1 MGKNLELTLLGAP
14 EVRLAGEP
22 VTGFRSKKAQALLFY
37 LAVTGHPHTRP
48 ALAGLLWG
56 EFAESQARVNLNKTL
71 SNLRELVGDHLLVD
85 RDTVAFQL
93 ESAHEL
99 DVPQFVTAATAA
111 LAERERMALIK
122 VADSY
127 RGDFLAGFYI
137 DDAPAFETWMLHER
151 ARLREQVLQVL
162 YAVVDQAAAHSD
174 LAQAL
179 DYTRRILALEPWREE
194 AHRWLMLLLAQ
205 NGERSAALNQYGV
218 CRQILADELAVEP
231 AAETTELY
239 YRIRSGQIEPAK
251 PTGRTSP
258 SVATPAG
265 SPPPPPPRLPPQ
277 PTPFVGRGEE
287 VMMLVERLRDPACR
301 LLTLVGPGGIG
312 KTRLALEVA
321 CTQSKLFPDGVYSV
335 GLASLTSA
343 QFIVPAVADALGFTF
358 SGPAEP
364 QVQLQH
370 HLRQKCLLLVLDNFE
385 HLLEAGPV
393 LAEMQQHA
401 PGLKLLVTS
410 RERLHL
416 QGEWVFEIE
425 GLPVPP
431 TGSTDG
437 ADENSAVALFVQSA
451 RRAHRGFAL
460 RAEEQPAVV
469 RICQLV
475 EGMPLGIELAAAWVP
490 VLSCREI
497 AQEIERS
504 LDFLATSMRDL
515 PQRQRSLR
523 ATFEHS
529 WNLLAA
535 NERSV
540 LCRLAVFQGGFTR
553 EAAEQVAGATLPVLL
568 ALVSKSLIRH
578 KEQGRYDLH
587 EVIRQYALAH
597 LGSDPQHTA
606 VRDRH
611 ADYYLA
617 QLRDRE
623 TSLKSAGQR
632 EAIRELTDEIDN
644 LRVAWAWAIERE
656 KFAALGEAVKS
667 LGWLYEI
674 GGWLRQGIEQ
684 LEQLVQA
691 LRARPADHEQQRAL
705 GETVSLQALLYF
717 RWGRF
722 DQALALL
729 DESLALLR
737 PLNDPSLLAHPLLY
751 RGVITHLNGEL
762 DRAQALCSEAL
773 ACAEQTKD
781 WWAAAYAGFNLG
793 YTAGLLG
800 RYDEGYAEMHEY
812 LALWRAVA
820 DPRSIALGLNFLSPS
835 AIKLGHYA
843 EAETCLRES
852 LTLCSQ
858 VGDRWGM
865 GTAYRYLG
873 LAYLAQGKLAEAES
887 YLNKSLDV
895 FDKFVTGWDIA
906 RSLTYLGEV
915 RAAAGDLASA
925 EHIFR
930 QALVTALEAHSPPL
944 ALDALIGLADLQA
957 RAGHAEQA
965 LAVALLVSHHPAG
978 AAETKERANQLCAE
992 LERRFTPEQVANV
1005 ERQARTKT
1013 IEKLARELF
1022 MAV

>member
-1 MGKNLELTLLGAP
+1 MDAEVSFGAWVSKRRRLLDLT
-14 EVRLAGEP
+14 
-22 VTGFRSKKAQALLFY
+22 
-37 LAVTGHPHTRP
+37 
-48 ALAGLLWG
+48 
-56 EFAESQARVNLNKTL
+56 
-71 SNLRELVGDHLLVD
+71 RE
-85 RDTVAFQL
+85 
-93 ESAHEL
+93 E
-99 DVPQFVTAATAA
+99 
-111 LAERERMALIK
+111 
-122 VADSY
+122 
-127 RGDFLAGFYI
+127 
-137 DDAPAFETWMLHER
+137 
-151 ARLREQVLQVL
+151 
-162 YAVVDQAAAHSD
+162 
-174 LAQAL
+174 LAQCVGCSVSSL
-179 DYTRRILALEPWREE
+179 RKIESDERRPSRQIAE
-194 AHRWLMLLLAQ
+194 LLAQ
-205 NGERSAALNQYGV
+205 CLEIPPAEVPTFVKVARGVER
-218 CRQILADELAVEP
+218 
-231 AAETTELY
+231 
-239 YRIRSGQIEPAK
+239 
-251 PTGRTSP
+251 
-258 SVATPAG
+258 
-265 SPPPPPPRLPPQ
+265 
-277 PTPFVGRGEE
+277 
-287 VMMLVERLRDPACR
+287 VERLKTAVPLPAPVRSRPTPSSPVVQLPTPLTPMIGRDAELATLSRLLRDPQCR

-321 CTQSKLFPDGVYSV
+321 CTQSKLFPDGVYFV
-335 GLASLTSA
+335 GLAPLTSA
-343 QFIVPAVADALGFTF
+343 QFIVPAMADALGFTF

-364 QVQLQH
+364 QVQLVH

-393 LAEMQQHA
+393 LAEIEQQA

-416 QGEWVFEIE
+416 HGEWVFEIE

-431 TGSTDG
+431 TGSAGDMN
-437 ADENSAVALFVQSA
+437 ENSAVALFVQSA
-451 RRAHRGFAL
+451 RRAHRGFTLQDA
-460 RAEEQPAVV
+460 EQPAVV
-469 RICQLV
+469 QICQLV

-497 AQEIERS
+497 AQEIEWG
-504 LDFLATSMRDL
+504 LDFLATSMRDV

-540 LCRLAVFQGGFTR
+540 LCRLAVFQGGFAR

-578 KEQGRYDLH
+578 REQGRYDLH

-597 LGSDPQHTA
+597 LSSDPQHAA

-617 QLRDRE
+617 RLRIRE
-623 TSLKSAGQR
+623 KSLKSAGQR

-644 LRVAWAWAIERE
+644 IRVAWAWAIERE
-656 KFAALGEAVKS
+656 RFVALGEAVKS
-667 LGWLYEI
+667 VGWLHEI

-684 LEQLVQA
+684 LELLVQA
-691 LRARPADHEQQRAL
+691 LRARAADAERQKVL
-705 GETVSLQALLYF
+705 GETFSLQALLYF
-717 RWGRF
+717 RWGQF

-729 DESLALLR
+729 DESLRLLR
-737 PLNDPSLLAHPLLY
+737 PLNDPALLSHPLLY

-762 DRAQALCSEAL
+762 DRAHALMSEAL
-773 ACAEQTKD
+773 ACAEQTRD

-793 YTAGLLG
+793 YTATLLG

-812 LALWRAVA
+812 LALWRTIGDA
-820 DPRSIALGLNFLSPS
+820 RSIALGLNFLSPT
-835 AIKLGHYA
+835 AIILGHYA
-843 EAETCLRES
+843 EAEACLRES

-925 EHIFR
+925 ERIFR
-930 QALVTALEAHSPPL
+930 QALATALEAHSSPL
-944 ALDALIGLADLQA
+944 ALDALVGLADLQA
-957 RAGHAEQA
+957 RAGQAEQA
-965 LAVALLVSHHPAG
+965 LAVALLVSHHPAST
-978 AAETKERANQLCAE
+978 AETKERASQLCAE
-992 LERRFTPEQVANV
+992 LEGRFTPEQIANV
-1005 ERQARTKT
+1005 ERQARTTT

-1022 MAV
+1022 MVV

>member
-1 MGKNLELTLLGAP
+1 MDAEVSFGAWVGKRRRLLDLT
-14 EVRLAGEP
+14 
-22 VTGFRSKKAQALLFY
+22 
-37 LAVTGHPHTRP
+37 
-48 ALAGLLWG
+48 
-56 EFAESQARVNLNKTL
+56 
-71 SNLRELVGDHLLVD
+71 
-85 RDTVAFQL
+85 
-93 ESAHEL
+93 
-99 DVPQFVTAATAA
+99 
-111 LAERERMALIK
+111 
-122 VADSY
+122 
-127 RGDFLAGFYI
+127 
-137 DDAPAFETWMLHER
+137 
-151 ARLREQVLQVL
+151 REQ
-162 YAVVDQAAAHSD
+162 
-174 LAQAL
+174 LAQCVGCSL
-179 DYTRRILALEPWREE
+179 SGLRKIESDERRPSRQIAE
-194 AHRWLMLLLAQ
+194 LLAQ
-205 NGERSAALNQYGV
+205 CLEIPPAEIPTFVKVARGVER
-218 CRQILADELAVEP
+218 
-231 AAETTELY
+231 
-239 YRIRSGQIEPAK
+239 
-251 PTGRTSP
+251 
-258 SVATPAG
+258 
-265 SPPPPPPRLPPQ
+265 
-277 PTPFVGRGEE
+277 
-287 VMMLVERLRDPACR
+287 VERLKTAAPLPAPVRSRPTPSPPVVQLPTPLTPMIGRDAELATLARLLRDPQCR

-321 CTQSKLFPDGVYSV
+321 CTQSKLFPDGVYFV

-343 QFIVPAVADALGFTF
+343 QFIVPAMADALGFTF

-393 LAEMQQHA
+393 LAEIEQQT

-416 QGEWVFEIE
+416 HGEWVFEIE

-431 TGSTDG
+431 ADMTDG
-437 ADENSAVALFVQSA
+437 VDENSAVARFVQSA
-451 RRAHRGFAL
+451 RRAHRGFVL
-460 RAEEQPAVV
+460 RGEEQAAVV

-490 VLSCREI
+490 VLSCHEI
-497 AQEIERS
+497 AQEIERG

-529 WNLLAA
+529 WNLLAP
-535 NERSV
+535 NERNV
-540 LCRLAVFQGGFTR
+540 LCRLAVFQGGFAR

-578 KEQGRYDLH
+578 KEGGRYDLH

-617 QLRDRE
+617 QLGDRE

-644 LRVAWAWAIERE
+644 IRVAWAWAIERE
-656 KFAALGEAVKS
+656 KSAALGEAVKS

-684 LEQLVQA
+684 LEQLVRA

-705 GETVSLQALLYF
+705 GETLSLQALLYF

-729 DESLALLR
+729 DESLYLLR

-762 DRAQALCSEAL
+762 ERAQALCSEAL
-773 ACAEQTKD
+773 ACAQVAGD
-781 WWAAAYAGFNLG
+781 QWAAAYAGFNLG
-793 YTAGLLG
+793 YIASLLG
-800 RYDEGYAEMHEY
+800 RYDEGYAQMHEY

-820 DPRSIALGLNFLSPS
+820 DPRSIALGLNFLSPI
-835 AIKLGHYA
+835 AIKLGHYQEA
-843 EAETCLRES
+843 EACLRES

-906 RSLTYLGEV
+906 RSLTYLGEA
-915 RAAAGDLASA
+915 RAAAGDWASA
-925 EHIFR
+925 ECIFR
-930 QALVTALEAHSPPL
+930 QALDTALEAHSPPL
-944 ALDALIGLADLQA
+944 ALDALVGLAVLQA
-957 RAGHAEQA
+957 RAGQAEQA
-965 LAVALLVSHHPAG
+965 LAVALLVSHHPAST
-978 AAETKERANQLCAE
+978 AETKERANQLCAE
-992 LERRFTPEQVANV
+992 LEGRFTPEQVETVRLRQQTTPFETLANS
-1005 ERQARTKT
+1005 
-1013 IEKLARELF
+1013 ILAE
-1022 MAV
+1022 

>member
-1 MGKNLELTLLGAP
+1 MDAEVSFGAWVSKRRRVLDLTREELAQCVGCSVSGLRKIENDERRPSRQVAELLARCLEIPPAELPTFVKVARGVERVERLKLAAP
-14 EVRLAGEP
+14 L
-22 VTGFRSKKAQALLFY
+22 
-37 LAVTGHPHTRP
+37 P
-48 ALAGLLWG
+48 ALV
-56 EFAESQARVNLNKTL
+56 QPR
-71 SNLRELVGDHLLVD
+71 
-85 RDTVAFQL
+85 
-93 ESAHEL
+93 
-99 DVPQFVTAATAA
+99 
-111 LAERERMALIK
+111 
-122 VADSY
+122 
-127 RGDFLAGFYI
+127 
-137 DDAPAFETWMLHER
+137 
-151 ARLREQVLQVL
+151 
-162 YAVVDQAAAHSD
+162 
-174 LAQAL
+174 
-179 DYTRRILALEPWREE
+179 
-194 AHRWLMLLLAQ
+194 
-205 NGERSAALNQYGV
+205 
-218 CRQILADELAVEP
+218 
-231 AAETTELY
+231 
-239 YRIRSGQIEPAK
+239 
-251 PTGRTSP
+251 PT
-258 SVATPAG
+258 
-265 SPPPPPPRLPPQ
+265 SPPPVVNL
-277 PTPFVGRGEE
+277 PTPPTPLIGRDAE
-287 VMMLVERLRDPACR
+287 LATLARLLRDPQCR

-312 KTRLALEVA
+312 KTRLALEIA
-321 CTQSKLFPDGVYSV
+321 CTQIKLFPDGVYFV

-343 QFIVPAVADALGFTF
+343 QFVVPAIADALGFTF

-364 QVQLQH
+364 QTQLLH
-370 HLRQKCLLLVLDNFE
+370 YLRERYLLLVLDNFE

-393 LAEMQQHA
+393 LAEIQRQA
-401 PGLKLLVTS
+401 PRLKLLVTS

-416 QGEWVFEIE
+416 HGEWVFEIE

-431 TGSTDG
+431 TGSAGDM
-437 ADENSAVALFVQSA
+437 DENSAVALFVQSA
-451 RRAHRGFAL
+451 RRAHRGFTLQDAD
-460 RAEEQPAVV
+460 RSAVV
-469 RICQLV
+469 QICQLV

-497 AQEIERS
+497 AQEIERG

-529 WNLLAA
+529 WSLLAL
-535 NERSV
+535 NEREV
-540 LCRLAVFQGGFTR
+540 LCRLAVFQGGFAR
-553 EAAEQVAGATLPVLL
+553 EAAEQVASATLPVLL

-578 KEQGRYDLH
+578 REQGRYDLH

-597 LGSDPQHTA
+597 LAGDPQHTA

-611 ADYYLA
+611 ADHYLA
-617 QLRDRE
+617 RLRERE
-623 TSLKSAGQR
+623 KSLKSAGQR

-644 LRVAWAWAIERE
+644 IRVAWARAIERE

-691 LRARPADHEQQRAL
+691 LRARPAGHEQQRAL

-762 DRAQALCSEAL
+762 ERAQALCSEAL
-773 ACAEQTKD
+773 ACAQVAGD
-781 WWAAAYAGFNLG
+781 PWAAAYAGFNLG
-793 YTAGLLG
+793 YIASLLG

-820 DPRSIALGLNFLSPS
+820 DPRSIALGLNFLSPI
-835 AIKLGHYA
+835 AIKLGHYQ
-843 EAETCLRES
+843 EAEVCLQES

-887 YLNKSLDV
+887 YLTKSLDV

-906 RSLTYLGEV
+906 RSLTYLGEA
-915 RAAAGDLASA
+915 RAAAGDWPSA
-925 EHIFR
+925 ERIFR
-930 QALVTALEAHSPPL
+930 QALATALESHSPPL
-944 ALDALIGLADLQA
+944 ALDALVGLADLQA
-957 RAGHAEQA
+957 RTGQAEQA

-992 LERRFTPEQVANV
+992 LERQFTPEQVETARLQGRATSI
-1005 ERQARTKT
+1005 ETLAART
-1013 IEKLARELF
+1013 LSSYS
-1022 MAV
+1022 

>member
-1 MGKNLELTLLGAP
+1 MIGRDAELATL
-14 EVRLAGEP
+14 
-22 VTGFRSKKAQALLFY
+22 
-37 LAVTGHPHTRP
+37 
-48 ALAGLLWG
+48 
-56 EFAESQARVNLNKTL
+56 
-71 SNLRELVGDHLLVD
+71 
-85 RDTVAFQL
+85 
-93 ESAHEL
+93 
-99 DVPQFVTAATAA
+99 
-111 LAERERMALIK
+111 
-122 VADSY
+122 
-127 RGDFLAGFYI
+127 
-137 DDAPAFETWMLHER
+137 
-151 ARLREQVLQVL
+151 ARL
-162 YAVVDQAAAHSD
+162 
-174 LAQAL
+174 
-179 DYTRRILALEPWREE
+179 
-194 AHRWLMLLLAQ
+194 
-205 NGERSAALNQYGV
+205 
-218 CRQILADELAVEP
+218 
-231 AAETTELY
+231 
-239 YRIRSGQIEPAK
+239 
-251 PTGRTSP
+251 
-258 SVATPAG
+258 
-265 SPPPPPPRLPPQ
+265 
-277 PTPFVGRGEE
+277 
-287 VMMLVERLRDPACR
+287 LRDPQCR

-321 CTQSKLFPDGVYSV
+321 CTQSKLFPDGVYFV

-343 QFIVPAVADALGFTF
+343 QFIVPAMADALGFTF

-393 LAEMQQHA
+393 LAEIEQQT

-416 QGEWVFEIE
+416 HGEWVFEIE

-431 TGSTDG
+431 ADMTDG
-437 ADENSAVALFVQSA
+437 VDENSAVALFVQSA
-451 RRAHRGFAL
+451 RRAHRGFVL
-460 RAEEQPAVV
+460 RGEEQAAVV

-490 VLSCREI
+490 VLSCHEI
-497 AQEIERS
+497 AQEIERG

-529 WNLLAA
+529 WNLLAP
-535 NERSV
+535 NERNV
-540 LCRLAVFQGGFTR
+540 LCRLAVFQGGFAR

-578 KEQGRYDLH
+578 KEGGRYDLH

-617 QLRDRE
+617 QLGDRE

-644 LRVAWAWAIERE
+644 IRVAWAWAIERE
-656 KFAALGEAVKS
+656 KSAALGEAVKS

-684 LEQLVQA
+684 LEQLVRA

-705 GETVSLQALLYF
+705 GETLSLQALLYF

-729 DESLALLR
+729 DESLYLLR

-762 DRAQALCSEAL
+762 ERAQALCSEAL
-773 ACAEQTKD
+773 ACAQVAGD
-781 WWAAAYAGFNLG
+781 QWAAAYAGFNLG
-793 YTAGLLG
+793 YIASLLG
-800 RYDEGYAEMHEY
+800 RYDEGYAQMHEY

-820 DPRSIALGLNFLSPS
+820 DPRSIALGLNFLSPI
-835 AIKLGHYA
+835 AIKLGHYQEA
-843 EAETCLRES
+843 EACLRES

-906 RSLTYLGEV
+906 RSLTYLGEA

-925 EHIFR
+925 ERIFR
-930 QALVTALEAHSPPL
+930 QALDTALEAHSPPL
-944 ALDALIGLADLQA
+944 ALDALVGLAALQA
-957 RAGHAEQA
+957 RAGQAEQA

-992 LERRFTPEQVANV
+992 LEGRFTPEQVAKV
-1005 ERQARTKT
+1005 ERQARTTT
-1013 IEKLARELF
+1013 IEKLAGELF
-1022 MAV
+1022 MVV